1 MSVNKSANE
10 KRRQN
15 THKTQISFFSFFF
28 PTLDT
33 RLNAAHERLGGNLGT
48 LQLDDA
54 PYA

>member
-10 KRRQN
+10 KEDKIHTKLR
-15 THKTQISFFSFFF
+15 FLFLFFF